1 MLGRLYRWGALLWI
15 SVFVAAVFAACGG
28 SSSKVANGGNH
39 DHDGGASD
47 AGPGDTGGGDV
58 AINFDSG
65 SQGDAAHG
73 FDVQPATLQTITVLP
88 GQNTPT
94 VTYKATA
101 NGKPVSAAWTVDRGS
116 IGTIPAAP
124 ASSADFTPTGNV
136 GGLVTVTAGYNG
148 KTLSRQVMVKIA
160 GQQNGADPGNPD
172 EAAQIAGSVADLTK
186 GGGVGGVGGEGLGG
200 KVTDAGIL
208 GAFQSP
214 AGDGSAQSLH
224 FLYPYD
230 KTVFPRGMLA
240 PLLMWDW
247 SIGDADAVQIELSTT
262 NGSFDWTGTF
272 GRPAILQQTGG
283 KFIRHPIPQDVWA
296 MATDSAGGTTQ
307 SGAPN
312 QLTVKLWVEQG
323 GSAYGPISETWTI
336 APARLSG
343 IIYYGSYGTNLA
355 KNYTGAVGGDGK
367 FGGAV
372 LSIHVGDTAPQLVAG
387 ATGGTDQCRV
397 CHSVS
402 ADGSRLVVQDGDNYN
417 QSSAYD
423 LSPSGATETKMANS
437 ATFPGIYPDGSMA
450 LSPAGQLLPLP
461 SGNTPVTP
469 TGLSAVS
476 TNLGTPA
483 FAPDGKKVV
492 FNPMAGP
499 GITNPTQKL
508 VVMDFDANTNTFS
521 NPVEVVDNTGQPADT
536 RPGWPAFFP
545 DGKSIV
551 YESQVAAGLDGNGG
565 GDLRTRKGAK
575 GQIAW
580 TSASGNQA
588 AMLDELN
595 GLDGSGNSYLPKL
608 ASPINMSC
616 MGDHSEVGNIDPAHS
631 EDQNLNYE
639 PTVNPVAS
647 GGYVWV
653 VFTSRRMYGNV
664 ATIPPFCSD
673 PRGVDLVK
681 NITPKK
687 LWVSAVD
694 LSGKAGTDPSHPA
707 FYLPAQELLA
717 GNMRAFWVLDPCRAD
732 GQSCQSGDQCC
743 NGYCEQGGD
752 GGALVCTKNK
762 PNNDCSK
769 PQEKCTTAAD
779 CCDSTNLC
787 INGFCT
793 QPGPA

>member
-1 MLGRLYRWGALLWI
+1 MG
-15 SVFVAAVFAACGG
+15 ACGG
-28 SSSKVANGGNH
+28 SSSGGVANGK
-39 DHDGGASD
+39 DGGTTGD
-47 AGPGDTGGGDV
+47 GGPGDSGGDV
-58 AINFDSG
+58 VVNFDTG
-65 SQGDAAHG
+65 NGDAAQG
-73 FDVQPATLQTITVLP
+73 FDVQPAPLQTITVLA

-94 VTYKATA
+94 VKYTATS
-101 NGKPVSAAWTVDRGS
+101 NGKPVNAAWSVDRGS
-116 IGTIPAAP
+116 VGTVPSTP
-124 ASSADFTPTGNV
+124 SSSADFTPTGKV
-136 GGLVTVTAGYNG
+136 GGLVTITAGYNG
-148 KTLSRQVMVKIA
+148 KTLDRQVMVKIA
-160 GQQNGADPGNPD
+160 GQQNGADPNNPD
-172 EAAQIAGSVADLTK
+172 EKPQIAGTVGDLTA

-200 KVTDAGIL
+200 PVTDAGIL
-208 GAFQSP
+208 AAFQNP
-214 AGDGSAQSLH
+214 AGNGQSQNLH

-247 SIGDADAVQIELSTT
+247 SIGDADAVQIALSTT
-262 NGSFDWTGTF
+262 SGSFSWTGTF

-296 MATDSAGGTTQ
+296 MATDSAGGTTP
-307 SGAPN
+307 SGAPD

-323 GSAYGPISETWTI
+323 GSAYGPLSETFTI

-355 KNYTGAVGGDGK
+355 KNYTGALGGDGK

-387 ATGGTDQCRV
+387 STGGTAQCRV

-402 ADGSRLVVQDGDNYN
+402 ADGSALVVQDGDNYG
-417 QSSAYD
+417 QSSAYA
-423 LSPSGATETKMANS
+423 LSPSGATETKMATS
-437 ATFPGIYPDGSMA
+437 ATFPGIYPDGSVA
-450 LSPAGQLLPLP
+450 LSPNGTLLPLP
-461 SGNTPVTP
+461 GGTNPITPSG
-469 TGLSAVS
+469 LASVS

-483 FAPDGKKVV
+483 FAPDGKHVV
-492 FNPMAGP
+492 FNPIAGP
-499 GITNPTQKL
+499 GVTNPTQKL
-508 VVMDFDANTNTFS
+508 VVMDFDVNTNTFS
-521 NPVEVVDNTGQPADT
+521 NAVEVVDDTGQPAET

-551 YESQVAAGLDGNGG
+551 YEAQNAAGIDGNGG

-580 TSASGNQA
+580 TSASGNQPA
-588 AMLDELN
+588 VLNQLD
-595 GLDGSGNSYLPKL
+595 GLDASGNSYLPKL
-608 ASPINMSC
+608 AAPINMSC
-616 MGDHSEVGNIDPAHS
+616 TGDGSQVGNMDPDHG
-631 EDQNLNYE
+631 DDIHLNYE

-647 GGYVWV
+647 GGYAWV

-664 ATIPPFCSD
+664 AVIPPFCSD

-694 LSGKAGTDPSHPA
+694 LSGKNGTDPSHPA

-732 GQSCQSGDQCC
+732 GQSCESGDQCC
-743 NGYCEQGGD
+743 NGYCEPGGD

-762 PNNDCSK
+762 PNNNCSK
-769 PQEKCTTAAD
+769 PKEKCTTAAD

-787 INGFCT
+787 INGFCS
-793 QPGPA
+793 QQGPA

>member
-1 MLGRLYRWGALLWI
+1 MLGRLYRWGALLWV
-15 SVFVAAVFAACGG
+15 SLFVAAAFAACGG
-28 SSSKVANGGNH
+28 SSSGIANPP
-39 DHDGGASD
+39 DGGTHEGGPAD
-47 AGPGDTGGGDV
+47 GGPGDTGGDV
-58 AINFDSG
+58 VINFDSG
-65 SQGDAAHG
+65 NQSDAAHG
-73 FDVQPATLQTITVLP
+73 FDVQPVALQTITVVA
-88 GQNTPT
+88 GQTTPT
-94 VTYKATA
+94 VTYKATVD
-101 NGKPVSAAWTVDRGS
+101 GKPVSAAWTVDRGS
-116 IGTIPAAP
+116 IGTVPSAP
-124 ASSADFTPTGNV
+124 ASSADLTPTGKV

-148 KTLSRQVMVKIA
+148 KTLDRQVLVKIVA
-160 GQQNGADPGNPD
+160 QQNGADPNNPD
-172 EAAQIAGSVADLTK
+172 EAPQIAGKLGDLTA
-186 GGGVGGVGGEGLGG
+186 GGGIGGVGGEGLGG
-200 KVTDAGIL
+200 KVSDAGIL
-208 GAFQSP
+208 GAFKSP
-214 AGDGSAQSLH
+214 AGNGQAQNLH

-262 NGSFDWTGTF
+262 NGSFSWTGTF

-307 SGAPN
+307 GGAPN
-312 QLTVKLWVEQG
+312 QLTAKLWVEQG
-323 GSAYGPISETWTI
+323 GSAYGPISETWTV

-355 KNYTGAVGGDGK
+355 KNYSGAVGGDHM

-387 ATGGTDQCRV
+387 ASGNAAQCRV

-402 ADGSRLVVQDGDNYN
+402 ADGSRLVVQDGGNYS

-423 LSPSGATETKMANS
+423 LSPSGATEHTMANS
-437 ATFPGIYPDGSMA
+437 ATFPGIYPDGSME
-450 LSPAGQLLPLP
+450 LSPGGLLLPLP
-461 SGNTPVTP
+461 NGASPTTP
-469 TGLSAVS
+469 TGLASVS

-483 FAPDGKKVV
+483 FSPDGKKVV

-499 GITNPTQKL
+499 GVTNPTQKL
-508 VVMDFDANTNTFS
+508 VVMDFDAATNTFS
-521 NPVEVVDNTGQPADT
+521 NPVEVVDNTGKPADN

-551 YESQVAAGLDGNGG
+551 FESQTKAGLDGNGG
-565 GDLRTRKGAK
+565 GDLRTRKGSK
-575 GQIAW
+575 GEIAW
-580 TSASGNQA
+580 TSANGNQVA
-588 AMLDELN
+588 VLNALN
-595 GLDGSGNSYLPKL
+595 GLDASGNSYLPKL
-608 ASPINMSC
+608 ATPINMSC
-616 MGDHSEVGNIDPAHS
+616 TGDSSQVGNIDPDHGDDVHLS
-631 EDQNLNYE
+631 YE

-647 GGYVWV
+647 GGYAWV

-664 ATIPPFCSD
+664 ADIPPFCSD

-694 LSGKAGTDPSHPA
+694 LTGKNGTDPSHPA

-743 NGYCEQGGD
+743 NGYCEPDQSSGS
-752 GGALVCTKNK
+752 LTCTKNK
-762 PNNDCSK
+762 PNNNCSK

-779 CCDSTNLC
+779 CCDSTNAC
-787 INGFCT
+787 INGFCSI
-793 QPGPA
+793 QGPA